1 MLRPLLSSSVKVDY
15 IRQDYQYLKYYSRA
29 YGLVLILRS
38 LTHSI
43 NTNGR
48 FRSLLVAKSRR
59 FVDIKPAA
67 DTIQNVIRE
76 VSMHKAFCETL
87 GVSETELESTP
98 ESSAT
103 TAYGAYLLDCG
114 LQGRVTIMG

>member
-1 MLRPLLSSSVKVDY
+1 MLRPLSSFVKADY
-15 IRQDYQYLKYYSRA
+15 TRQDYQYLKYYSRA

-38 LTHSI
+38 FTHSI
-43 NTNGR
+43 NSNAQ

-114 LQGRVTIMG
+114 LQGRVTSLE